1 MRLTGLAMNSLII
14 KTMQVI
20 VLGHIWLSMLL
31 GVVGGIAVAHFL
43 DDGSGVNL
51 GIGATTLSIAS
62 PGSYLLFG
70 FVGLILMFLFVVP
83 LHALWILMYSN
94 NKLLIQIDRNTATLA
109 NAAINAD
116 HHQNP
121 ISAIDD
127 RLRADPSSR

>member
-1 MRLTGLAMNSLII
+1 MNSLII

-31 GVVGGIAVAHFL
+31 GVVGGIALAYFL
-43 DDGSGVNL
+43 DGGSGVSL
-51 GIGATTLSIAS
+51 GVGTTTISITS

-116 HHQNP
+116 HHQIQTSP
-121 ISAIDD
+121 IDD
-127 RLRADPSSR
+127 RLRADPRSR

>member
-1 MRLTGLAMNSLII
+1 MNSLII

-20 VLGHIWLSMLL
+20 VLAHIWLSMLL
-31 GVVGGIAVAHFL
+31 GVVGGIALAYFR
-43 DDGSGVNL
+43 DTGSGVGL
-51 GIGATTLSIAS
+51 GLGATTISIAS

-94 NKLLIQIDRNTATLA
+94 NKLLIQIDRNTATMA

-116 HHQNP
+116 HHQSN
-121 ISAIDD
+121 ISPVDNC
-127 RLRADPSSR
+127 LRADPRPR

>member
-1 MRLTGLAMNSLII
+1 
-14 KTMQVI
+14 MQVI

-31 GVVGGIAVAHFL
+31 GVVGGIALAYFL
-43 DDGSGVNL
+43 DGGSGVSL
-51 GIGATTLSIAS
+51 GVGTTTISITS

-116 HHQNP
+116 HHQIQTSP
-121 ISAIDD
+121 IDD
-127 RLRADPSSR
+127 RLRADPRSR